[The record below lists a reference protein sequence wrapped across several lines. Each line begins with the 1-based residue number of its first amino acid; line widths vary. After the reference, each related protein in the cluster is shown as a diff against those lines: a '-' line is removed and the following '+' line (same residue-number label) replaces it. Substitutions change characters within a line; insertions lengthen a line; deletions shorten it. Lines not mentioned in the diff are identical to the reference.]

1 MMRLLLIL
9 LLISVQGMGQIVSRD
24 VEYDNADSSI
34 HFGGTLTLPAGLQS
48 FPAVVLVSGTGK
60 QDRDGTMA
68 GHKMF
73 KVIAEYL
80 SNNGIAVLR
89 VDDRGTGKTTGDYEK
104 ATTADFAADAV
115 TAIAY
120 LKAYPGVKGVGLI
133 GHSEGGAAAYM
144 AAVNSKDV
152 RFIIS
157 LAGLATTGLKA
168 LQAQNRAIVTSAGI
182 PMLMQQRFN
191 QINDIMFDT
200 AYTYAASPDM
210 EQHLRNAY
218 TLWNEQDLAKGKQ
231 DSVYGKSRD
240 HFFFPLESYVRLA
253 TGPWYRYNVRFDP
266 VPWLKQVKVPVLAIN
281 GDKDIMV
288 DADEN
293 LGNYKKYV
301 KKVTIVKV
309 PGLNHLF
316 QHCVTCTMQE
326 PAKLKE
332 DFAPEV
338 LKEMVTW
345 INGMKIDVKG
355 VQFIK

>member
-1 MMRLLLIL
+1 
-9 LLISVQGMGQIVSRD
+9 MGQVVSKD
-24 VEYDNADSSI
+24 VEYYNADSSI
-34 HFGGTLTLPAGLQS
+34 HFGATLTLPAGLRS
-48 FPAVVLVSGTGK
+48 FPAVVIVSGTGR

-80 SNNGIAVLR
+80 SSNGIAVLR
-89 VDDRGTGKTTGDYEK
+89 VDDRGTGATTGDYDK
-104 ATTADFAADAV
+104 ATTVDFAADA
-115 TAIAY
+115 ARAAAF
-120 LKAYPGVKGVGLI
+120 LKAYPGVKVVGLV

-152 RFIIS
+152 QFVIS

-168 LQAQNRAIVTSAGI
+168 LQQQNRAIVASAGI
-182 PMLMQQRFN
+182 PVLMQQRFN

-200 AYTYAASPDM
+200 AYAYAASPDM
-210 EQHLRNAY
+210 EQHMRNAFA
-218 TLWNEQDLAKGKQ
+218 LWNNQDLAKGEQ
-231 DSVYGKSRD
+231 DSVYKKSRE
-240 HFFFPLESYVRLA
+240 HFFFPLESYIMLA
-253 TGPWYRYNVRFDP
+253 TGPWYRYHIRFDP
-266 VPWLKQVKVPVLAIN
+266 IPYLKQVKVPVLAFN

-293 LGNYKKYV
+293 LGNYKQYV
-301 KKVTIVKV
+301 QKATTVKV

-326 PAKLKE
+326 PSKLKE

-338 LKEMVTW
+338 LKEMVAW

-355 VQFIK
+355 VQFKK

>member
-1 MMRLLLIL
+1 MRLLLIF
-9 LLISVQGMGQIVSRD
+9 LLISIQGMGQYNSQTVD
-24 VEYDNADSSI
+24 YYNADSSI
-34 HFGGTLTLPAGLQS
+34 HFWGTLTIPSGKQS
-48 FPAVVLVSGTGK
+48 FPAVVIVSGTGR

-80 SNNGIAVLR
+80 STNGIAVLR
-89 VDDRGTGKTTGDYEK
+89 VDDRGTGTTTGDYEK

-115 TAIAY
+115 TAAAF
-120 LKAYPGVKGVGLI
+120 LKAIKGVKGVGLV

-152 RFIIS
+152 RFVIS

-168 LQAQNRAIVTSAGI
+168 LQAQNRAIVAGAGI
-182 PMLMQQRFN
+182 PVLMQQRFN
-191 QINDIMFDT
+191 AINNIMFDT
-200 AYTYAASPDM
+200 AYAYAASPDM
-210 EQHLRNAY
+210 EQHLRGAFAAWNAA
-218 TLWNEQDLAKGKQ
+218 DLAKGAQ
-231 DSVYGKSRD
+231 DSVYARSRD
-240 HFFFPLESYVRLA
+240 HFFFPLESYVRQA
-253 TGPWYRYNVRFDP
+253 TGPWYRYQIRFDP
-266 VPWLKQVKVPVLAIN
+266 VPWLKQLKVPVLAFN

-288 DADEN
+288 NADEN

-301 KKVTIVKV
+301 HRVKVIKV

-326 PAKLKE
+326 PASLKE

-338 LKEMVTW
+338 LKEMVLW
-345 INGMKIDVKG
+345 INGMKIDVNG

>member
-1 MMRLLLIL
+1 MLIVL
-9 LLISVQGMGQIVSRD
+9 LLISMQGMGQFVSKD
-24 VEYDNADSSI
+24 VTYYNADSSI
-34 HFGGTLTLPAGLQS
+34 RFGGTLTVPEGVKN
-48 FPAVVLVSGTGK
+48 FPAVMIVSGTGR

-68 GHKMF
+68 GHKLF

-80 SNNGIAVLR
+80 SSNGIAVLR
-89 VDDRGTGKTTGDYEK
+89 VDDRGTGTTTGNYEK
-104 ATTADFAADAV
+104 STTADFAADAV
-115 TAIAY
+115 TSAAF
-120 LKAYPGVKGVGLI
+120 LKAYPGVKRVGLI

-152 RFIIS
+152 QFIIS
-157 LAGLATTGLKA
+157 LAGLATTGIKA
-168 LQAQNRAIVTSAGI
+168 LQAQNRAIVTTAGI
-182 PMLMQQRFN
+182 PVLMQQRFN

-200 AYTYAASPDM
+200 AYAYAASPDM
-210 EQHLRNAY
+210 EQHLRNAFA
-218 TLWNEQDLAKGKQ
+218 LWTNQDLAKGEQ
-231 DSVYGKSRD
+231 DSAYKKSRD
-240 HFFFPLESYVRLA
+240 HFFFPLESYIMQA
-253 TGPWYRYNVRFDP
+253 TGPWYRYHIRFDP

-288 DADEN
+288 IADEN

-301 KKVTIVKV
+301 KKATAVKV

-326 PAKLKE
+326 PSKLKE

-338 LKEMVTW
+338 LKMMGSW
-345 INGMKIDVKG
+345 INGMKIDVNG

>member
-1 MMRLLLIL
+1 MRILFALLF
-9 LLISVQGMGQIVSRD
+9 ISMQGMGQFVSKD
-24 VEYDNADSSI
+24 VQYYNADSSI
-34 HFGGTLTLPAGLQS
+34 RFGGTLTIPSGVQQ
-48 FPAVVLVSGTGK
+48 FPAVVIVSGTGK

-80 SNNGIAVLR
+80 SSNGIAVLR
-89 VDDRGTGKTTGDYEK
+89 VDDRGTGTTTGDYEK

-115 TAIAY
+115 TSAAF
-120 LKAYPGVKGVGLI
+120 LKAYPGVKRVGLI

-144 AAVNSKDV
+144 AAVKSKDI
-152 RFIIS
+152 RFVIS

-182 PMLMQQRFN
+182 PVLKQKRFN
-191 QINDIMFDT
+191 EINDIMFDT
-200 AYTYAASPDM
+200 AYAYATAPDM

-218 TLWNEQDLAKGKQ
+218 VLWDNQDIAKGEK
-231 DSVYGKSRD
+231 DSVYKKSRD
-240 HFFFPLESYVRLA
+240 HFFFPLESYLRQA
-253 TGPWYRYNVRFDP
+253 TGPWYRYNIRFDP

-288 DADEN
+288 AADEN
-293 LGNYKKYV
+293 LGNYKAYV
-301 KKVTIVKV
+301 KNATVVKV

-326 PAKLKE
+326 PSKLQE

-338 LKEMVTW
+338 LKMMSAW
-345 INGMKIDVKG
+345 INGTKIDVNG